1 MIEKHK
7 AKTIRGISK
16 KAWIEFEELRKY
28 LKLNQGDTFEKVIE
42 VAQKQI
48 AGAKSISEI
57 RYERVAELE
66 EQVFN
71 LDSMIQSL
79 QSEFLK
85 QRALA
90 EEFVKD
96 AEKRIEEL
104 NERTTRH
111 SKKIQAIN
119 TEIDNIKKPKSLS
132 QKMGIGV

>member
-85 QRALA
+85 QRTLA
-90 EEFVKD
+90 EEFAKD

-104 NERTTRH
+104 NERASRH
-111 SKKIQAIN
+111 SKKIQVIS
-119 TEIDNIKKPKSLS
+119 TEIENIKKPKSLS
-132 QKMGIGV
+132 QKIGLGV

>member
-1 MIEKHK
+1 M
-7 AKTIRGISK
+7 
-16 KAWIEFEELRKY
+16 
-28 LKLNQGDTFEKVIE
+28 
-42 VAQKQI
+42 
-48 AGAKSISEI
+48 
-57 RYERVAELE
+57 AELE

-104 NERTTRH
+104 NERATRH

>member
-28 LKLNQGDTFEKVIE
+28 LKLNQGDAFEKVIE

-71 LDSMIQSL
+71 LDSMVHSL
-79 QSEFLK
+79 QSELLK

-90 EEFVKD
+90 EEFVKV
-96 AEKRIEEL
+96 AEKRFEEIK
-104 NERTTRH
+104 ERADKH
-111 SKKIQAIN
+111 SKRIQAIN
-119 TEIDNIKKPKSLS
+119 TEIENIKKPKSLT
-132 QKMGIGV
+132 QKMGLGV